1 MATEQEKIKTLEM
14 RVAELEE
21 KLAKP
26 QISEEE
32 LKTFQKVATTLGTAG
47 PAALANIPA
56 ASIPYWIWYQYHIY
70 YWVYYWYQQTPG
82 QAGQLPNLPPFAG
95 LGGPR
100 Q

>member
-32 LKTFQKVATTLGTAG
+32 LKTFQKVITTLGTTG

-56 ASIPYWIWYQYHIY
+56 TLIPYWLWWYYHVH
-70 YWVYYWYQQTPG
+70 YWYYYWYQQTPG
-82 QAGQLPNLPPFAG
+82 QLGQPPNIPPFAG
-95 LGGPR
+95 LGK

>member
-1 MATEQEKIKTLEM
+1 MASDQEKIKTLEM

-32 LKTFQKVATTLGTAG
+32 LKTFQKVVTTLSTTG

-56 ASIPYWIWYQYHIY
+56 AQLQYWIWVYYHIQYY
-70 YWVYYWYQQTPG
+70 YWVYYNQQTH
-82 QAGQLPNLPPFAG
+82 GQLGQPPMVPPFAG
-95 LGGPR
+95 LGK